1 MSILRL
7 TSDPFRATPPLLLL
21 GSKRKQA
28 ALQFITAFNFTAI
41 LSTVIIY
48 QFNPPIMKKL
58 LGILCTGA
66 AFLIGLSSAQAW
78 SLEEAAKDYKGT
90 EIKVI
95 FLDRPGYRA
104 AIEMLPEFE
113 QKTGIKVSYE
123 LVPYENSRE
132 KEVLDFSAQG
142 DLAIALV
149 DLVWMGE
156 FAESGWI
163 VPVDE
168 IKKKFPNLIDP
179 DLDLQDF
186 FPLLLDAFGTW
197 NGVLYG
203 LPFDNYSGLLYYNK
217 DMLKAAGFDKPPET
231 WDELINVYTP

>member
-1 MSILRL
+1 
-7 TSDPFRATPPLLLL
+7 
-21 GSKRKQA
+21 
-28 ALQFITAFNFTAI
+28 
-41 LSTVIIY
+41 
-48 QFNPPIMKKL
+48 MKKL
-58 LGILCTGA
+58 LWMFCAGA
-66 AFLIGLSSAQAW
+66 ASLLVGLSAAQAW

-163 VPVDE
+163 VSVDE
-168 IKKKFPNLIDP
+168 IKKKFPRTHRPTSILTT
-179 DLDLQDF
+179 F
-186 FPLLLDAFGTW
+186 SALLLGRSDRGMA
-197 NGVLYG
+197 LYG
-203 LPFDNYSGLLYYNK
+203 LPFDNYSGLLY
-217 DMLKAAGFDKPPET
+217 
-231 WDELINVYTP
+231 